1 MEVLLQYGGER
12 YPINQVFMLGES
24 ALNPRSL
31 EAVSS
36 SISAIHEEQ
45 PEFLLS
51 DPIFAAAK
59 GAAEFAI
66 RAPWSLPTHW
76 ANRANVQQAGDTD
89 L

>member
-12 YPINQVFMLGES
+12 YPVTRVFMLGES
-24 ALNPRSL
+24 ALNPRFL
-31 EAVSS
+31 EVVNS
-36 SISAIHEEQ
+36 SISAIYEQ

-51 DPIFAAAK
+51 DPMFAAAK

-76 ANRANVQQAGDTD
+76 ANMANVDQAGGK
-89 L
+89 